1 MSVRRYLSRRATAH
15 AAIPGMRCSSAVTE
29 HREFLWVFCVR
40 IGGVVARTRLS
51 LVSSDCEELLLE
63 RGQSGVC
70 RDVRG
75 KKIESR
81 ILGPDSSDLGAFG
94 EVCGALCVVQS
105 VTKGDLR

>member
-15 AAIPGMRCSSAVTE
+15 AAIPGMRCSSAVAE
-29 HREFLWVFCVR
+29 HREFLWVFCVG

-51 LVSSDCEELLLE
+51 LVSSDCKGLLLE

-75 KKIESR
+75 KKIESL
-81 ILGPDSSDLGAFG
+81 ILGPDSKSDLGAFG
-94 EVCGALCVVQS
+94 RFVVRCVWYS
-105 VTKGDLR
+105 MLPKVT